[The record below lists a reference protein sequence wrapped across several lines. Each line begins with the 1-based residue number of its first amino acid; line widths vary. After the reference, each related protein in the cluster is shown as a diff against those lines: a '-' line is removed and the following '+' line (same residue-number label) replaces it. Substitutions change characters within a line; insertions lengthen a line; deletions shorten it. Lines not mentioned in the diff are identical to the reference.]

1 MIIAVGGMIMTEY
14 TIDSMKNNIEKINC
28 DVVDGHQS
36 AIIQSDRGNMV
47 VLSEEDYNSIQ
58 ETLYLSSI
66 PNLKKSILEADKET
80 LEDCSASLDW

>member
-1 MIIAVGGMIMTEY
+1 MTEY

-28 DVVDGHQS
+28 DVVDSHQP

-66 PNLKKSILEADKET
+66 PNFKNSILAADKEA
-80 LEDCSASLDW
+80 LEDCADTLDW